1 MKVLLLPSLRPVT
14 EICHEMKCDAMVY
27 LSRCVVLY
35 EEIYFFLSLGR
46 YSYKEMKVMSIRTRT
61 RTRTR
66 TRMRMRM
73 RTRMRASGSR
83 HAPRKLRRLQRR
95 VICISWFFRILHVYM
110 SIGSTWAI
118 YLSEK
123 VISFH
128 FIYLLPSVLTRTLM
142 DLNFAGEGFSTRLKT
157 RLDTGHEIALRS
169 YCTRYTQNPKPTTKC
184 MSPTTS
190 YLPPPTINTY

>member
-1 MKVLLLPSLRPVT
+1 
-14 EICHEMKCDAMVY
+14 
-27 LSRCVVLY
+27 
-35 EEIYFFLSLGR
+35 
-46 YSYKEMKVMSIRTRT
+46 MKVMSIRTRT

-73 RTRMRASGSR
+73 RTRTRMRASGSR

-169 YCTRYTQNPKPTTKC
+169 YCTHKTQNLPQNACLLLP
-184 MSPTTS
+184 PS
-190 YLPPPTINTY
+190 YLPPPTINTKYLLDFLVLQLYRNLHRINTISN